1 MSLGAAKRQGHDPG
15 RTERS
20 KQRERGEDVNH
31 YYCDIGFWR
40 TSDQAAV
47 ARHLRDRTR
56 MSGEPDPPRRVGLV
70 RSAFLRMLRM
80 VGLAEQPVEAKPLE
94 REETP
99 ARESCDCGGEEE
111 FGYREA
117 VIDDGEWVLRCP
129 ECGHLDRL
137 RWLSD
142 EARPLVL
149 AVARR
154 RRRLRLRREVG

>member
-1 MSLGAAKRQGHDPG
+1 MK
-15 RTERS
+15 
-20 KQRERGEDVNH
+20 H
-31 YYCDIGFWR
+31 YYCDLGFWR
-40 TSDQAAV
+40 ASDQAAV
-47 ARHLRDRTR
+47 ARHLTDRTR
-56 MSGEPDPPRRVGLV
+56 MSGDPDPPRRVGLV

-94 REETP
+94 REESP
-99 ARESCDCGGEEE
+99 ARESCGCGGEEE
-111 FGYREA
+111 FEYREA

-154 RRRLRLRREVG
+154 RRRLRLRRT

>member
-1 MSLGAAKRQGHDPG
+1 MRRGHYPG
-15 RTERS
+15 RTERT
-20 KQRERGEDVNH
+20 KQREGGVRVNH
-31 YYCDIGFWR
+31 YYCDILFWR
-40 TSDQAAV
+40 ASDQAEV
-47 ARHLRDRTR
+47 ARHLTDRTR
-56 MSGEPDPPRRVGLV
+56 MSGESDAPRRAGLL

-111 FGYREA
+111 FEYREV
-117 VIDDGEWVLRCP
+117 VIDDGDWVLRCP